1 MILKQLFLLSL
12 HILFNFLRKCSLQDF
27 TCCPLSVDN
36 VHLYSLTTHKDEKK
50 CYAISTSNR
59 EFILISMFAYQQT
72 TRKHLQSQIECRGS
86 TTGFYK
92 GSVITMYNY
101 CRSWSYEIY
110 CSHLRAMPLAGCN
123 ISHNAD
129 CLSNYLLTSCS
140 LSLTTLQL
148 VLECQR
154 ESVSGLVIMIMVN
167 IESIHQYCK
176 TLSIS

>member
-1 MILKQLFLLSL
+1 MNPLSL
-12 HILFNFLRKCSLQDF
+12 LVGLGVKVTTLLRVKLTNACVGGGKRNKIVQFPSGLLPS
-27 TCCPLSVDN
+27 PLLLP
-36 VHLYSLTTHKDEKK
+36 HW
-50 CYAISTSNR
+50 
-59 EFILISMFAYQQT
+59 FI
-72 TRKHLQSQIECRGS
+72 C
-86 TTGFYK
+86 
-92 GSVITMYNY
+92 

-148 VLECQR
+148 MLECQR
-154 ESVSGLVIMIMVN
+154 ESVSGIVIMIIVN